1 MNKAH
6 ARWVIYL
13 TLGFAL
19 VWMLLPFS
27 IEWRSLRPDIV
38 SLALFYWVLALPH
51 RVGITTAF
59 AVGIAQDLIEGAPLG
74 LSSPG
79 LMLATLLLL
88 LSYQRIRQYDLL
100 QQSLVVLVLLLLSAG
115 IEQWLRNGVNV
126 PVMPL
131 EALVGLLCSTM
142 CWIPVRAI
150 LRQSRRYYEVY

>member
-1 MNKAH
+1 VNRAH

-13 TLGFAL
+13 TLGAAL
-19 VWMLLPFS
+19 VLMLLPFS
-27 IEWRSLRPDIV
+27 VEWRSLRPDIV

-59 AVGIAQDLIEGAPLG
+59 VVGISQDLIEGAPLG

-88 LSYQRIRQYDLL
+88 FSYQSIRQFDPL

-131 EALVGLLCSTM
+131 EALVGLVCSTL